1 MDWPIISLCLHSWLS
16 KSRSVVSKSLQPHDL
31 YRPWILQARI
41 LEWVA
46 IPFSRGS
53 SQPRDWTQV
62 SRISSGFLTSS
73 ATREALQSW
82 LSGSI
87 LGTILWLV
95 RTAEVEKWSEVTQS
109 CLTLCDPVDCS
120 LPGSSV
126 HEILHARILEWVA
139 ISFSRE
145 SSRSRDWTL
154 VFLIEGRRC
163 IIWATREAKNSR
175 TEFIFYLT
183 GRVDG
188 EHLLTSFSFSK
199 GMWYFY
205 HLIPRWEVPC

>member
-16 KSRSVVSKSLQPHDL
+16 KSHSVVSESLQPHYL
-31 YRPWILQARI
+31 YSPWILQARI

-62 SRISSGFLTSS
+62 SRISSGFFTSS

-95 RTAEVEKWSEVTQS
+95 RTAEVKKWNEVAQS
-109 CLTLCDPVDCS
+109 CLTLCDPMDCI

-139 ISFSRE
+139 ISFPRV
-145 SSRSRDWTL
+145 SSQSRDWTL
-154 VFLIEGRRC
+154 VSRIEGRC
-163 IIWATREAKNSR
+163 LNLWATREAKNSR
-175 TEFIFYLT
+175 TEFIFYLLV
-183 GRVDG
+183 G
-188 EHLLTSFSFSK
+188 
-199 GMWYFY
+199 
-205 HLIPRWEVPC
+205 